1 MSLAPSVQPRHS
13 ILCMAT
19 VDVATQPGV
28 PTRHSRAWVF
38 CAAVAAVCAVI
49 MHDRFLGFFDL
60 YGLFGNGV
68 DAIVYRYGGGTILDS
83 EHLYAFSLFDTKLPF
98 TYPPFAA
105 VMFVVLAGLSVS
117 AATTMVTIF
126 NGVLLYLAVL
136 LSWRLL
142 GYRGIG
148 THAVSIGMAF
158 AFSWLEPVRMTI
170 WLGQINLLL
179 LVLVLGDLARPEGS
193 RLRGVGVG
201 LAAGIKLTPAF
212 FIVYALALRQFRTV
226 VVASATFAVTV
237 ALGFVVVFDDA
248 RTFWTSA
255 LFQSDRIGMLASP
268 ANQSVHG
275 ILARAW
281 PSGAPPAAVWV
292 ACSILVAVL
301 GIWSAVV
308 AHRRG
313 AQLLSLTICG
323 LTTPMVSPFSWGHHW
338 VWCVPL
344 IVLTLDYARR
354 SRWHWGALV
363 TIAAT
368 APFVAWY
375 YTAPEGVAVIGT
387 FMFDGTDWAES
398 LARVAYPLV
407 FVAVI
412 GVALVALF
420 GLRSHHAPRV
430 ELGAERHGSVRRA
443 RGGQPNQGD
452 IGGQRDNVFEEAAFS
467 LGAVEEDPIDGAVIA
482 KKPREVV
489 GLDRGFD
496 DRRIE
501 ASVPS
506 AQLQHVPHRDP
517 VA

>member
-1 MSLAPSVQPRHS
+1 
-13 ILCMAT
+13 MAS
-19 VDVATQPGV
+19 VDVATRPCV
-28 PTRHSRAWVF
+28 PIRHNRAWVF
-38 CAAVAAVCAVI
+38 CAAVAALCAVVA
-49 MHDRFLGFFDL
+49 HDRFLGFFDL

-83 EHLYAFSLFDTKLPF
+83 EHLYTFSLFDTALPF

-126 NGVLLYLAVL
+126 NGVLLYFAVL

-142 GYRGIG
+142 GYRGAG
-148 THAVSIGMAF
+148 THAVSISMAL
-158 AFSWLEPVRMTI
+158 AFTWLEPVRMTI

-179 LVLVLGDLARPEGS
+179 LVLVLWDLGRPEGS

-212 FIVYALALRQFRTV
+212 FVVYALSLRQFRTV
-226 VVASATFAVTV
+226 AVASATFVATV
-237 ALGFVVVFDDA
+237 AVGFVLVFGDA

-281 PSGAPPAAVWV
+281 PSGAPPAAVWI
-292 ACSILVAVL
+292 ACSGLVAAL
-301 GIWSAVV
+301 GIWSSVV

-344 IVLTLDYARR
+344 VVLTLDYARR
-354 SRWHWGALV
+354 STQPWGALV

-368 APFVAWY
+368 APFVAWF

-387 FMFDGTDWAES
+387 FMFDGAGWLES
-398 LARVAYPLV
+398 LARVVYPLV

-412 GVALVALF
+412 SVVLVSSIGAGSHHTPRVEF
-420 GLRSHHAPRV
+420 GLRRQ
-430 ELGAERHGSVRRA
+430 GRVRRA
-443 RGGQPNQGD
+443 RGGQANHGD
-452 IGGQRDNVFEEAAFS
+452 IGGQRYNVPEEAAFGLS
-467 LGAVEEDPIDGAVIA
+467 TVEENSIDNAVIS
-482 KKPREVV
+482 KEFREVV
-489 GLDRGFD
+489 GLDGGFD

-506 AQLQHVPHRDP
+506 AQFQHVPHRDP
-517 VA
+517 VV